1 MDETSIIDQEDL
13 DEIEISFVDDY
24 DEDAEEGFQQIV
36 DQEDLEEV
44 DISFVD
50 DNDETLDETIEEAEW
65 HGALIGDG
73 DRLDVLNVVEAII
86 LEQLNSFVTPRA
98 SPAFRFPNFHSK
110 RNLTFI
116 PEHGLVPIT
125 WEDDGDETI
134 EISAVKF
141 DVPTSQKKFVRMMH
155 ILNKIHALLVNDE
168 VITKR
173 ELYYQLLRHD
183 GGTMEQVDEAIQTIV
198 VMLQIP
204 RGQLRILA
212 TSKGLIAG
220 NLTYTNTNGIEI
232 DCSASTH
239 GKKTSFTNLIHTFD
253 T

>member
-1 MDETSIIDQEDL
+1 MAKLEVVLQVPL
-13 DEIEISFVDDY
+13 C
-24 DEDAEEGFQQIV
+24 EEKSV
-36 DQEDLEEV
+36 
-44 DISFVD
+44 
-50 DNDETLDETIEEAEW
+50 
-65 HGALIGDG
+65 
-73 DRLDVLNVVEAII
+73 
-86 LEQLNSFVTPRA
+86 QLFRV
-98 SPAFRFPNFHSK
+98 AFFRSDFLQNPYFK

-239 GKKTSFTNLIHTFD
+239 GKVHIF
-253 T
+253 